1 MYKSKNNN
9 KFKVDYSLLSSNTH
23 HDYSK
28 PKARQSSV
36 WCSCGCVA
44 SIIAISFTIIV
55 LIVLIAY
62 PWLYTECQHSLKP
75 VDEDI
80 SFMPDTIA
88 FGSCQSNWMPHS
100 IINKINSDVFIY
112 LGDNIYGDD
121 GVEIISWFP
130 KHWLWYRN
138 VLYNKLSC
146 RHSFQKLV
154 SRTKYVLSMW
164 DDHDYGADNEGKDN
178 PIRRESQAK
187 FLDFWRIP
195 KSSERRRA
203 VGIYGSYRFNAS
215 GSSVLIILPDV
226 RSFSDLP
233 QRENAK
239 LLGESQWIWLEGT
252 IRSKK
257 SDIII
262 VATGTQFA
270 DQSITSDASIWSNF
284 PDEKRRLE
292 SLLNPSN
299 TIFIS
304 GDVHR
309 AGIMMSPTGFL
320 DITSS
325 PLSLNGKG
333 PDGTN
338 RIQTSEGNNYMY
350 TDNYGLLDLKRGIAS
365 VNGIDGSV
373 LDVKI

>member
-9 KFKVDYSLLSSNTH
+9 KLNVDYSLLRSNTY
-23 HDYSK
+23 HDDSK

-62 PWLYTECQHSLKP
+62 PWLYMECQHILKP

-100 IINKINSDVFIY
+100 IINKINSNVFIY

-121 GVEIISWFP
+121 GVELISWFP

-195 KSSERRRA
+195 KYSKRRRD

-239 LLGESQWIWLEGT
+239 LLGESQWIWLEDT

-262 VATGTQFA
+262 VATGTQFV
-270 DQSITSDASIWSNF
+270 DQSVSSDASIWSNF

-292 SLLNPSN
+292 SLLNPAN

-309 AGIMMSPTGFL
+309 AGIMRSHSGFL

-325 PLSLNGKG
+325 PLSYNGNG

-338 RIQTSEGNNYMY
+338 GIQASGNNNYMY
-350 TDNYGLLDLKRGIAS
+350 MDNYGLLDLKRGIAS

>member
-1 MYKSKNNN
+1 
-9 KFKVDYSLLSSNTH
+9 
-23 HDYSK
+23 
-28 PKARQSSV
+28 
-36 WCSCGCVA
+36 
-44 SIIAISFTIIV
+44 
-55 LIVLIAY
+55 
-62 PWLYTECQHSLKP
+62 
-75 VDEDI
+75 
-80 SFMPDTIA
+80 
-88 FGSCQSNWMPHS
+88 MPHS

-130 KHWLWYRN
+130 KHWIWYRN
-138 VLYNKLSC
+138 ILYNKLSC
-146 RHSFQKLV
+146 RHSFQKFV
-154 SRTKYVLSMW
+154 SRTNYVLSMW

-178 PIRRESQAK
+178 PIQSESQAK

-195 KSSERRRA
+195 KYSERRRD

-226 RSFSDLP
+226 RSFSDFP
-233 QRENAK
+233 QTENAK
-239 LLGESQWIWLEGT
+239 LLGESQWNWLEDT

-262 VATGTQFA
+262 VATGTQFV
-270 DQSITSDASIWSNF
+270 DESVTSDASIWSNF
-284 PDEKRRLE
+284 PHEKRRLE

-299 TIFIS
+299 TIFVS

-309 AGIMMSPTGFL
+309 AGIMKSSSGFL

-338 RIQTSEGNNYMY
+338 RIQTSGNNNYMY
-350 TDNYGLLDLKRGIAS
+350 VDNYGLLDLKRGVAS